1 MKQAEVVINGLYWAK
16 VSDKLVKVRILRRL
30 TIGGWSA
37 ENQST
42 KREIHIRSAQR
53 LRERCEP
60 PF

>member
-1 MKQAEVVINGLYWAK
+1 VVINGLYWAK

-53 LRERCEP
+53 LRERCDP